1 MALLSAE
8 IGNAAPGT
16 GLSGGR
22 KVLCLIRFTLTRV
35 DRLSSSIYLL
45 ENRMRYVRKIVNGNA
60 RVSLHSFF
68 LFLDNYKD
76 TRIIKGN
83 GTRFK
88 NDL

>member
-35 DRLSSSIYLL
+35 DRLSSSFYLSSR
-45 ENRMRYVRKIVNGNA
+45 EPYAIRQKNRKWEYT
-60 RVSLHSFF
+60 SFVAF
-68 LFLDNYKD
+68 VLPFF
-76 TRIIKGN
+76 G
-83 GTRFK
+83 
-88 NDL
+88 